1 MFDVAFVLVADAD
14 ASVDAEAS
22 DLVATSFGAFGIVQ
36 PVPPSPPPTPSDHPR
51 QTQLR
56 RDGQSQRPHSWLA
69 GHVHFFRS
77 GTLLLAGVGSFV
89 STTFGFN
96 LTSVFANF
104 LNFSATIYLIFGFN
118 REPKSAI
125 ADAEHRLTLFVV
137 GRAQR
142 QRHLPFTSAQFGL

>member
-22 DLVATSFGAFGIVQ
+22 DPVATSFGAFGIVQ

-77 GTLLLAGVGSFV
+77 GTLLLAGVGAFV

-96 LTSVFANF
+96 LTSVFA
-104 LNFSATIYLIFGFN
+104 IFF
-118 REPKSAI
+118 
-125 ADAEHRLTLFVV
+125 
-137 GRAQR
+137 
-142 QRHLPFTSAQFGL
+142 